1 MLSSATRGSI
11 VAVFPRPGFFTLVS
25 QSSLDLAKLQDI
37 SRMFERFDDGI
48 AILVGQS
55 F

>member
-1 MLSSATRGSI
+1 M
-11 VAVFPRPGFFTLVS
+11 S
-25 QSSLDLAKLQDI
+25 QSSLDLVELQDI
-37 SRMFERFDDGI
+37 FSRMFERFDDGI